1 MAGTGLLH
9 ATQGGTRVETILV
22 AGVDT
27 MVGANISISLAG
39 LQPVVGIALKSEA
52 AAPGL
57 VEETCRSTSPE
68 VIRRL
73 VDRVA
78 PDRIIYCGP
87 GANCSWGNGTPQ
99 EADFVQANAWFT
111 ALADHPAPL
120 TLISSDAVFT
130 GPWMFHSENSE
141 SLCPSREAG
150 LLRDVE
156 SSAMAHRN
164 DALTI
169 RTHAFG
175 WSPQNNGWLEQVL
188 ESLEEQQPLSL
199 DCVRHASPILA
210 TDLLAVLLKAWQSG
224 LTGTYHIAGAE
235 RVNPVQFARRLAHE
249 FALPFATMSQSESLT
264 DRATGYGRG
273 ETSLQTRKVRRAL
286 GMGLPLF
293 SEGMERLYRQHL
305 DGYRSRLQAEET
317 VPRRVA

>member
-1 MAGTGLLH
+1 MDTVLI
-9 ATQGGTRVETILV
+9 V
-22 AGVDT
+22 GVDT
-27 MVGANISISLAG
+27 MIGANISASLAG
-39 LQPVVGIALKSEA
+39 LQPVVGIALQSEA
-52 AAPGL
+52 PGIAQ
-57 VEETCRSTSPE
+57 ETCRSTNADT
-68 VIRRL
+68 IRRL
-73 VDRVA
+73 VDRIA
-78 PDRIIYCGP
+78 PDRIVYCGP
-87 GANCSWGNGTPQ
+87 GATPGWSDHGPQGTDL
-99 EADFVQANAWFT
+99 AQATAWFT
-111 ALADHPAPL
+111 ALADHPAPI

-141 SLCPSREAG
+141 STCNSAEAT
-150 LLRDVE
+150 LLRNVE
-156 SSAMAHRN
+156 AMAAARRS
-164 DALTI
+164 DVLII

-188 ESLEEQQPLSL
+188 EAIEQQQPLTL
-199 DCVRHASPILA
+199 DCVRHASPILV
-210 TDLLAVLLKAWQSG
+210 TDLLAVTLKAWQSG

-249 FALPFATMSQSESLT
+249 FALPFCTVAGCESLT

-293 SEGMERLYRQHL
+293 SEGVERLYRQHL